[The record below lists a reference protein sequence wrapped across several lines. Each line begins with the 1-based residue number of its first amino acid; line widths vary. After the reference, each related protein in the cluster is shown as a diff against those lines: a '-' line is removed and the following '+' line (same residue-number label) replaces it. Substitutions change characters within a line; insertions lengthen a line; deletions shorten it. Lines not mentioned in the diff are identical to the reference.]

1 MASSAVVGESK
12 KFSAIIRQHKLNTV
26 SSQG

>member
-1 MASSAVVGESK
+1 MASSAVVGENK
-12 KFSAIIRQHKLNTV
+12 KFSPIIRQHKLKTV